1 MNRITALVG
10 NWSRN
15 HEIDEFN
22 EWPKN
27 ADTLGNSE
35 LACGYGQLVDT
46 GSPASVHSSAVC
58 NEHRSG
64 TSAGRTSR
72 QAAPLPADGEEREDH
87 VDAWKPRT
95 ALGEPGCWR
104 GNYMS
109 ECADTTRENAPK
121 TQHKGQARTT
131 AVLAGAA
138 LLAPLGLLAA
148 SGNAA
153 AADSG
158 VWDRIAQCESGGNW
172 HINTGNSYYGGLQF
186 SAGTWRAYGG
196 SAYAATADQA
206 SRSAQIAVA
215 TKVQHAQG
223 WGAWPVCSVRAG
235 ASGSAPAA
243 SSGTV
248 SEKSTTKT
256 RKSTEKA
263 TPSKPAKTPARGT
276 NNASR
281 GTSRGDYTVREGDT
295 LSAIAA
301 QHGTTWRKVYAANK
315 SVIGADPDLIVPG
328 QQLDL

>member
-1 MNRITALVG
+1 
-10 NWSRN
+10 
-15 HEIDEFN
+15 
-22 EWPKN
+22 
-27 ADTLGNSE
+27 
-35 LACGYGQLVDT
+35 
-46 GSPASVHSSAVC
+46 
-58 NEHRSG
+58 
-64 TSAGRTSR
+64 
-72 QAAPLPADGEEREDH
+72 
-87 VDAWKPRT
+87 
-95 ALGEPGCWR
+95 
-104 GNYMS
+104 MS

-158 VWDRIAQCESGGNW
+158 VWDRIARCESGGNW
-172 HINTGNSYYGGLQF
+172 HINTGNGYYGGLQF

-223 WGAWPVCSVRAG
+223 WGAWPVCSARAG
-235 ASGSAPAA
+235 ASGSAPGT

-248 SEKSTTKT
+248 SEKSTKTSSTGSKSESATGSTK
-256 RKSTEKA
+256 KQSTKKA
-263 TPSKPAKTPARGT
+263 TPSKPAQAPARGT

-315 SVIGADPDLIVPG
+315 SVIGADPNLIVPG

>member
-1 MNRITALVG
+1 
-10 NWSRN
+10 
-15 HEIDEFN
+15 
-22 EWPKN
+22 
-27 ADTLGNSE
+27 
-35 LACGYGQLVDT
+35 
-46 GSPASVHSSAVC
+46 
-58 NEHRSG
+58 
-64 TSAGRTSR
+64 
-72 QAAPLPADGEEREDH
+72 
-87 VDAWKPRT
+87 
-95 ALGEPGCWR
+95 
-104 GNYMS
+104 MS
-109 ECADTTRENAPK
+109 ECADTTRENA
-121 TQHKGQARTT
+121 HKSPMGQARTT

-172 HINTGNSYYGGLQF
+172 HINTGNGYYGGLQF

-215 TKVQHAQG
+215 SKVQRAQG

-248 SEKSTTKT
+248 SEKSTKTTK
-256 RKSTEKA
+256 KSTTESTSESTTKKSTKKA

-295 LSAIAA
+295 LSGIAA

-315 SVIGADPDLIVPG
+315 AVIGGDPDLIVPG